1 MAWISVD
8 QKFIGGK
15 LRKLYKAIGCSQ
27 NEAMGLLVGLWLWGI
42 DNAESDGL
50 IVSADQE
57 DIAEVVRPGLSP
69 GLDAEYVIDCLI
81 QNGWIDIEEG
91 QLYFHDWNEWRS
103 YYNRYVNEKRKH
115 AARTQKYREKKSA
128 MEKMNS
134 DAESDVH
141 SDEKS
146 DGENIEKQQL
156 PEKKKKSSAY
166 TTDFEAFWSIYPR
179 KVDKGQA
186 YKKYQA
192 RMKDGFSPEELLQAA
207 ECYARQCQT
216 QRTEPQ
222 YIKHAKTFL
231 GDATPFV
238 DYIPKKPVTYTGQAS
253 IPDDGA
259 NPFRRM

>member
-42 DNAESDGL
+42 DNADADGL
-50 IVSADQE
+50 IVSADRE
-57 DIAEVVRPGLSP
+57 DIAEILRPGLNPS
-69 GLDAEYVIDCLI
+69 LDADFVVDCLV
-81 QNGWIDIEEG
+81 QNGWIDVEDE
-91 QLYFHDWNEWRS
+91 QLYFHDWSDWRM
-103 YYNRYVNEKRKH
+103 YYNKYVDGKKKTAERVRKFRNEKK
-115 AARTQKYREKKSA
+115 
-128 MEKMNS
+128 
-134 DAESDVH
+134 ESNAKCNVT
-141 SDEKS
+141 ETVKQE
-146 DGENIEKQQL
+146 DGDSEH
-156 PEKKKKSSAY
+156 PKKKKSSAY
-166 TTDFEAFWSIYPR
+166 TTDFEAFWSVYPR
-179 KVDKGQA
+179 KEDKGQA

-192 RMKDGFSPEELLQAA
+192 RLKDGFSPEELLQAA
-207 ECYARQCQT
+207 EQYARQCQT

-238 DYIPKKPVTYTGQAS
+238 DFIPKQQTATYTGRSS
-253 IPDDGA
+253 IPDDGS